1 MSRLAP
7 SQRYLLAVIASI
19 APLLLAATPASAAS
33 LIGDT
38 IEIVN
43 LFPTLSDTNVSG
55 TVVVDSTDTD
65 RVTFGG
71 GSFAHANELQLIF
84 TAPAA
89 TQFATGSPD
98 PDGGNFILFR
108 DLNFDDGSVIT
119 SVSLSSTFGLV
130 IADDI
135 EFGDDFVRFDVD
147 SLTASAGDAI
157 IVELRTSSMDPL
169 PPGVATLT
177 GDRIEILNLFPS
189 LNNVGSGSLVIVD
202 DTDTDRVT
210 FGGGAFAQ
218 ASDLQLIFSTP
229 NGGSFATGSTDV
241 DGGNFIVFQDLDFAD
256 GSMITGVSLSSTFGG
271 IGVEDLAFGSDFVRF
286 NLSQVSADPGDLLV
300 IELTTDGTVSPV
312 PLASA
317 VLPASRSVQTGTT
330 ATAFATILNPS
341 PNIGRD
347 CAVSLASG
355 TTGVDFFYQ
364 ATDSQTNAPIGD
376 ANTPVEIAAG
386 GAQSF
391 VFGIT
396 PQTEF
401 EATEVALEFSCTNST
416 PAPSIIGLNTLLLA
430 ASQTAVADVVAL
442 AATFPNDGIVRVD
455 PANGAGAFSVASI
468 NLGATET
475 LLATADTGDTALPV
489 GLSLCQTDPTTGQCI
504 NPTVPTADPVSVDIG
519 ENETPTFSVFAS
531 SNEEIALD
539 PANTRVF
546 VRFQNASGETRG
558 ATSVAITRQ

>member
-1 MSRLAP
+1 MSRLVP
-7 SQRYLLAVIASI
+7 SRRCLLAVIASI
-19 APLLLAATPASAAS
+19 APLLLTATPAGAAS

-38 IEIVN
+38 IEIVG
-43 LFPTLSDTNVSG
+43 LFPTLSDINNSG

-84 TAPAA
+84 TAPSA
-89 TQFATGSPD
+89 TQFATGSPEA
-98 PDGGNFILFR
+98 DGGNFILFR

-147 SLTASAGDAI
+147 SLPASAGDAI

-169 PPGVATLT
+169 PPGMATLT

-229 NGGSFATGSTDV
+229 NGGNFAPGTTDV

-271 IGVEDLAFGSDFVRF
+271 ISAEDLAFGSDFVRF
-286 NLSQVSADPGDLLV
+286 NLSQVSANPGDLLV

-376 ANTPVEIAAG
+376 PNTPVEIAAG

-396 PQTEF
+396 PQAEF

-430 ASQTAVADVVAL
+430 ASQTAVADVIAL

-455 PANGAGAFSVASI
+455 PVSGAGAFSVASI

-475 LLATADTGDTALPV
+475 LLATADTGDAALPV
-489 GLSLCQTDPTTGQCI
+489 GLSLCQTDPATGQCI

-531 SNEEIALD
+531 SEEAIALD
-539 PANTRVF
+539 PANTRIF

>member
-1 MSRLAP
+1 
-7 SQRYLLAVIASI
+7 
-19 APLLLAATPASAAS
+19 
-33 LIGDT
+33 
-38 IEIVN
+38 
-43 LFPTLSDTNVSG
+43 
-55 TVVVDSTDTD
+55 
-65 RVTFGG
+65 
-71 GSFAHANELQLIF
+71 
-84 TAPAA
+84 
-89 TQFATGSPD
+89 
-98 PDGGNFILFR
+98 
-108 DLNFDDGSVIT
+108 
-119 SVSLSSTFGLV
+119 
-130 IADDI
+130 
-135 EFGDDFVRFDVD
+135 
-147 SLTASAGDAI
+147 
-157 IVELRTSSMDPL
+157 MDPL

-271 IGVEDLAFGSDFVRF
+271 IGVEDLAFGGDFVRF

-475 LLATADTGDTALPV
+475 LLATADTGDAALPV

>member
-1 MSRLAP
+1 MSRLVHP
-7 SQRYLLAVIASI
+7 RRHLLAVIASI
-19 APLLLAATPASAAS
+19 APLLLTAAPASAVS

-43 LFPTLSDTNVSG
+43 LFPTLDDNNASG
-55 TVVVDSTDTD
+55 TVVVDATDTD

-84 TAPAA
+84 TAPNT

-98 PDGGNFILFR
+98 ADGGNFILFR

-135 EFGDDFVRFDVD
+135 VFGDDFVRFDVNG
-147 SLTASAGDAI
+147 LPATAGDAI

-169 PPGVATLT
+169 PSGMATLT
-177 GDRIEILNLFPS
+177 GDRIEIQNLFPN
-189 LNNVGSGSLVIVD
+189 LNNVGSSALVIVD

-229 NGGSFATGSTDV
+229 NGGNFAGGSTDV

-256 GSMITGVSLSSTFGG
+256 GSMITGVSLSSTLGG
-271 IGVEDLAFGSDFVRF
+271 IGVEDLEFGSDFVRF
-286 NLSQVSADPGDLLV
+286 DLSGVNADPGDLL
-300 IELTTDGTVSPV
+300 IIDITTDGTVSPV
-312 PLASA
+312 PLVSA

-341 PNIGRD
+341 PNIGQD
-347 CAVSLASG
+347 CAISLSSG
-355 TTGVDFFYQ
+355 TTGLEFFYQ
-364 ATDSQTNAPIGD
+364 TTDSQTNALIGD
-376 ANTPVEIAAG
+376 VNTPVAIAAG

-396 PQTEF
+396 PQVEIA
-401 EATEVALEFSCTNST
+401 ATEIALDFSCTNST
-416 PAPSIIGLNTLLLA
+416 PASSIVGLNTLLLA
-430 ASQTAVADVVAL
+430 ASQSAIADVVAL
-442 AATFPNDGIVRVD
+442 AATFANDGIVRID
-455 PANGAGAFSVASI
+455 PASGAGAFSVASI
-468 NLGATET
+468 NLGAAET
-475 LLATADTGDTALPV
+475 LLATVDTGDAALPV
-489 GLSLCQTDPTTGQCI
+489 GLSLCQTDQTTGQCV
-504 NPTVPTADPVSVDIG
+504 NPTVPTTDPVSIDIG
-519 ENETPTFSVFAS
+519 ANETPTFSVFAS
-531 SNEEIALD
+531 TDEAIALD
-539 PANTRVF
+539 PANARVF

-558 ATSVAITRQ
+558 ATSVAIASP